1 MRPAARWS
9 TRRSTG
15 WGGGKEAPGR
25 VCSKPWRWR
34 ACCGVVRVGRDPL
47 LLLRFSVY
55 LSVCLCASCFRGLD
69 SVFDAD
75 ASLMW
80 RIGEKERRDL
90 SRFGER
96 DLKAFLVD
104 KTRKIW
110 RKVYLGDFCA
120 SRPCRCWPE
129 IGESGGISKVSDN
142 EVMMLACQMHQN
154 RAIGS
159 EFALF

>member
-1 MRPAARWS
+1 VAAFFLS
-9 TRRSTG
+9 
-15 WGGGKEAPGR
+15 
-25 VCSKPWRWR
+25 VC
-34 ACCGVVRVGRDPL
+34 
-47 LLLRFSVY
+47 

-75 ASLMW
+75 ASSMW

-142 EVMMLACQMHQN
+142 EVMLACQMHQN

>member
-1 MRPAARWS
+1 MAMACVLRGSARGE
-9 TRRSTG
+9 RST
-15 WGGGKEAPGR
+15 A
-25 VCSKPWRWR
+25 VAAFFC
-34 ACCGVVRVGRDPL
+34 
-47 LLLRFSVY
+47 
-55 LSVCLCASCFRGLD
+55 LSVCLSASCFRGLD